1 MKAVVLVATLLLIF
15 QACAASAADFPKFL
29 KLHRQNQ
36 LPHGKVLQLPLNGTG
51 QYMFHGY
58 VFSSDFSLQIANTV
72 VPSQCLNI
80 LLFYD
85 MEIL

>member
-1 MKAVVLVATLLLIF
+1 MKVVVLVTMLLVF
-15 QACAASAADFPKFL
+15 QASVASAADFPKFL

-36 LPHGKVLQLPLNGTG
+36 LLHGKVLQLPLNGTG

-72 VPSQCLNI
+72 VRSQCLNI